1 MQSSLLTLDSFF
13 FSVFKFLF
21 CILMFFFPL
30 QYRAILP
37 YLLKGNSVVSE
48 MVENSYMQIIV
59 FKCVLAW
66 LFYYCIPKIS
76 DSDWKEPT
84 YNEETRVR
92 SLDQEDSPREGEDN
106 PLQYSFLENP
116 VDKEHGRLRSKGPQR
131 VGHG

>member
-30 QYRAILP
+30 QYLAILP

-59 FKCVLAW
+59 FKCVCW
-66 LFYYCIPKIS
+66 LGCFITASLRSVTQTGRNPPIMRRLRFDPWIRKIPPEKGKITHS
-76 DSDWKEPT
+76 SILSW
-84 YNEETRVR
+84 R
-92 SLDQEDSPREGEDN
+92 SLWT
-106 PLQYSFLENP
+106 
-116 VDKEHGRLRSKGPQR
+116 RSMAG
-131 VGHG
+131 